1 MAKKH
6 KTKEVNILRLGQKYR
21 WGIILAVVIL
31 FISFN
36 IFGTRSFI
44 IGSLSKLR
52 PTPTPT
58 PSQNINISPAF
69 GLSSDQANYTK
80 LAIDELTR
88 KLNVKKESIKV
99 VRVKE
104 TTWND
109 SSLGCPEKNRL
120 YIQTITQG
128 FIVELSLGSKT
139 YIYNGGLNKVVS
151 CELK

>member
-6 KTKEVNILRLGQKYR
+6 KTNKINILRLSQNYR
-21 WGIILAVVIL
+21 WGIILIGIIL

-52 PTPTPT
+52 PTPT

-88 KLNVKKESIKV
+88 KLNVKKENIKV

-128 FIVELSLGSKT
+128 FIVELSLGSKS
-139 YIYNGGLNKVVS
+139 YIYNGGLNRVVS